1 MDLEMFWTGTVCM
14 WLVLIKL
21 ILKRRTTAIWWTRKA
36 ENYKYPEWT
45 LTVGFSIHCACQVSR
60 RKKRWFCCN
69 LVSSERLSELSIVQR
84 PWDIEI
90 KWLACTEKYPDMRR
104 MDHPFIPHQQNS
116 SEHPLPRVSETGL
129 LPSTADP
136 GGPGFSSKVRNTLLV
151 HGLLLC

>member
-1 MDLEMFWTGTVCM
+1 MDLEMLWTGTVCM

-21 ILKRRTTAIWWTRKA
+21 ILKRRTIAIWWDQKGWELQISRVDTNCWFFHSLCLSSQQKA
-36 ENYKYPEWT
+36 
-45 LTVGFSIHCACQVSR
+45 
-60 RKKRWFCCN
+60 KRWFCYN
-69 LVSSERLSELSIVQR
+69 LVSSKRLSVLSIVQR

-151 HGLLLC
+151 PGLLLC